1 MGNCETQGG
10 MVEFKSAMHRQCIDK
25 SNIWEYSKRGGDSMA
40 ATNITMRMDEDLK
53 AQAEELFADLGLNMT
68 SAFTI
73 FVKQAIREQRIPFR
87 ISREVP
93 NEETLEAIEEV
104 KRMKKDPSIGKSYT
118 DVDEMMRELL
128 A

>member
-1 MGNCETQGG
+1 
-10 MVEFKSAMHRQCIDK
+10 
-25 SNIWEYSKRGGDSMA
+25 MA

-93 NEETLEAIEEV
+93 NEETLEAMEEV

>member
-1 MGNCETQGG
+1 MGT
-10 MVEFKSAMHRQCIDK
+10 
-25 SNIWEYSKRGGDSMA
+25 
-40 ATNITMRMDEDLK
+40 TNITMRMDENLK

-73 FVKQAIREQRIPFR
+73 FVKQAIREQQIPFK
-87 ISREVP
+87 ISREIP

-104 KRMKKDPSIGKSYT
+104 RQMKKNPTIGKSYT